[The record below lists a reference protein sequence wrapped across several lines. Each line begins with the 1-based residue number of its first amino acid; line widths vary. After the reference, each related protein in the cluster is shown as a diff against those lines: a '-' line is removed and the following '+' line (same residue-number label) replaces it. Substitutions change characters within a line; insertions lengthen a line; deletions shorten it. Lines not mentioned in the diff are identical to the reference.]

1 MPEGRVKRRS
11 TEPRRLSVPQ
21 RDEQGGEWVKVRAGR
36 PWGQISWGLWVERRM
51 LTLTLKEVEALGG
64 VGAEDGCDV
73 TSVLQDHSG
82 CSVDTDRGG
91 RGQKPPTPRRQL
103 H

>member
-36 PWGQISWGLWVERRM
+36 PWGQGKVGVVVEENLKQALQPVWSLMWGLI
-51 LTLTLKEVEALGG
+51 
-64 VGAEDGCDV
+64 
-73 TSVLQDHSG
+73 SQ
-82 CSVDTDRGG
+82 
-91 RGQKPPTPRRQL
+91 P
-103 H
+103 